1 MADDTSL
8 AFGLP
13 IERAKATASGS
24 DPLDRISVRDYVRDV
39 EIGAFQSERGV
50 TQRLRFNVVLEV
62 ARSAGS
68 ANDDVD
74 QIISYDTI
82 TDAIEEEL
90 TRERLNLLE
99 TLAENVAS
107 RCLEDR
113 RAVRV
118 FVRIEKLDRIP
129 GALGVEIMRRRIDPD
144 SNVVVPVE
152 EPRQVTQKQVRPV
165 IIFLPNELVTSSR
178 LPEWLDCIEA
188 LPQPPIIALGPVE
201 TDLEPVDHVV
211 QRRIGLLA
219 VEQNAWILASRD
231 DRCVVVS
238 TRTELEWAAGNG
250 SMSVWAPSKLV
261 LDAVHRPKI
270 DARKPR
276 QLANW
281 FAGEIGAVGVIEV
294 GEARDTTQD
303 RHPVEFVPI
312 DAPKKL
318 ADISFDDR

>member
-13 IERAKATASGS
+13 VERAEATSGP

-62 ARSAGS
+62 ARHAGAAS
-68 ANDDVD
+68 DDVD

-82 TDAIEEEL
+82 TEAIDAEL
-90 TRERLNLLE
+90 AKERMNLLE
-99 TLAENVAS
+99 TLAEHVAI

-129 GALGVEIMRRRIDPD
+129 GALGVEIMRRRVDLD
-144 SNVVVPVE
+144 EGVVVPVE
-152 EPRQVTQKQVRPV
+152 TARPV
-165 IIFLPNELVTSSR
+165 EQQVQRPVVVFLPGELIGSDD
-178 LPEWLDCIEA
+178 LMEWLDAIDNLDHPA
-188 LPQPPIIALGPVE
+188 IISLEPVVS
-201 TDLEPVDHVV
+201 DLKPVDHVV

-219 VEQNAWILASRD
+219 IEQNAWILASHD
-231 DRCVVVS
+231 DRCVVVA
-238 TRTELEWAAGNG
+238 TRTELDWAAKQGN
-250 SMSVWAPSKLV
+250 MSVWAPSKIV

-270 DARKPR
+270 DARHPR
-276 QLANW
+276 RLAHW
-281 FAGEIGAVGVIEV
+281 FAGEIDAAAVIEIGAPRKINNDKPDV
-294 GEARDTTQD
+294 
-303 RHPVEFVPI
+303 HFI
-312 DAPKKL
+312 DIDKPQEL
-318 ADISFDDR
+318 AKISIDD